1 MPGADA
7 VVGGDRALTGSRT
20 VDALAAGATSTGAV
34 TVTVPSGT
42 TPGAYRVVACADSTG
57 AVAEWDESD
66 NCAVSATTLQVTAPN
81 LRVTA
86 VTNPP
91 SSVRRGRTMQV
102 RDTTRNVGTAGAGSS
117 VTRYLLSLDGRRSA
131 RDVLLA
137 GTRSVTAL
145 AAGATSTGSKTVR
158 VPSSTPVGTYRL
170 LACADDTRR
179 VSEGNERDNCRA
191 STFTVRVKR

>member
-1 MPGADA
+1 
-7 VVGGDRALTGSRT
+7 
-20 VDALAAGATSTGAV
+20 
-34 TVTVPSGT
+34 
-42 TPGAYRVVACADSTG
+42 
-57 AVAEWDESD
+57 
-66 NCAVSATTLQVTAPN
+66 
-81 LRVTA
+81 
-86 VTNPP
+86 
-91 SSVRRGRTMQV
+91 MQV
-102 RDTTRNVGTAGAGSS
+102 RDSTRNVGTAGAGKS

-170 LACADDTRR
+170 LACSDDTRR

-191 STFTVRVKR
+191 STFAVRVKR